1 MARCGTKRFKLARC
15 GTKRFKLA
23 PCGTKRFKSPRSG
36 RRELSRFVA
45 LRLLCRLSR
54 RCCRLRAPGP
64 AVQPRCPAVLERH
77 CESGIAPKKISQP
90 DPEPM
95 CGLDNTHTADD
106 EITIVAE
113 PPHTESHHASEAS
126 PSQPALEPLSVSQPC
141 QMECGTCATA
151 SSRQH
156 KRERAILQA
165 TSHQTS
171 PLTLHSRF
179 EILPFSFSS
188 NEDWEQT
195 SPRGPPAE
203 LR

>member
-1 MARCGTKRFKLARC
+1 MFIRRYKHIVSIVPLG
-15 GTKRFKLA
+15 
-23 PCGTKRFKSPRSG
+23 
-36 RRELSRFVA
+36 RELANRFVA
-45 LRLLCRLSR
+45 ITIALSFIVTLLPIASAWANNSNRMP
-54 RCCRLRAPGP
+54 CCVGKTAG
-64 AVQPRCPAVLERH
+64 H
-77 CESGIAPKKISQP
+77 CEPGIAAKKVSEP

-95 CGLDNTHTADD
+95 CGLDNAQTADD

-113 PPHTESHHASEAS
+113 PSHTDSHHASEAS
-126 PSQPALEPLSVSQPC
+126 PSQPAVEPLSISQPC
-141 QMECGTCATA
+141 QMECGACAGT
-151 SSRQH
+151 SSRQQ
-156 KRERAILQA
+156 KRERAIVQA

-171 PLTLHSRF
+171 PPTLPSRF

>member
-1 MARCGTKRFKLARC
+1 MFTSSTL
-15 GTKRFKLA
+15 
-23 PCGTKRFKSPRSG
+23 RSSGALKTLSSRYYKHVVPLG
-36 RRELSRFVA
+36 RREVNRFVA
-45 LRLLCRLSR
+45 ITIALSFIATLLPIASAWANNSNTMP
-54 RCCRLRAPGP
+54 CCVGKTAG
-64 AVQPRCPAVLERH
+64 H
-77 CESGIAPKKISQP
+77 CESGIAAKKITQP

-95 CGLDNTHTADD
+95 CGLDNAQTADD

-113 PPHTESHHASEAS
+113 PSHTDSHHDSKAS
-126 PSQPALEPLSVSQPC
+126 PSQPAFEPLSVSQPC
-141 QMECGTCATA
+141 QMECGACAAT
-151 SSRQH
+151 SSRQQ

-165 TSHQTS
+165 ASHQTS
-171 PLTLHSRF
+171 PLTPHSRF